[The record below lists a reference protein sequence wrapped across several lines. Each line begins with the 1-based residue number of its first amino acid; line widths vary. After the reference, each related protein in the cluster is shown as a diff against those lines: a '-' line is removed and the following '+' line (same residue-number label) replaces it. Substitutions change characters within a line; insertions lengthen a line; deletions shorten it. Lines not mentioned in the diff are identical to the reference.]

1 MEDIV
6 LEKWLLKDLGK
17 VTEFCHTGHL
27 EVYHSLMLKYC
38 PKRQHF
44 SHKWML
50 ARTQLTAL
58 DHNANCGR
66 EHALVEAGERT
77 GEAGT
82 KLASPKPRHNGFVS
96 LYVPKSITNMALGL
110 WMMW

>member
-1 MEDIV
+1 MEWQYPLPPV
-6 LEKWLLKDLGK
+6 CTPSSYNTTT
-17 VTEFCHTGHL
+17 TEITTTTN
-27 EVYHSLMLKYC
+27 
-38 PKRQHF
+38 
-44 SHKWML
+44 W
-50 ARTQLTAL
+50 
-58 DHNANCGR
+58 GR